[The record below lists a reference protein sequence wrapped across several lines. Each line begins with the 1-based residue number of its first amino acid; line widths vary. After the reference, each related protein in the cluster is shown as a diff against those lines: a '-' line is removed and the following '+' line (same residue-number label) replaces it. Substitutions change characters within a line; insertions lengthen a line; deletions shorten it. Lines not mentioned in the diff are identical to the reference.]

1 MIKISKELRNEM
13 GKVVEESDQLK
24 RDIRTLDDFDYLKE
38 KILKE
43 NADWIVE
50 KAYENSGGSF
60 DGVIYLDLSSGELV
74 VKTMSSNSYI
84 NEANWVKVYEL
95 SANWLAN
102 AVIRVNDI
110 LADEEW
116 KELKRLF
123 GEDQVD
129 YLNRKQLKEI
139 NVDLDD
145 RLKEALVFWIE
156 NN

>member
-1 MIKISKELRNEM
+1 
-13 GKVVEESDQLK
+13 
-24 RDIRTLDDFDYLKE
+24 
-38 KILKE
+38 LKE

-50 KAYENSGGSF
+50 KAYDNLGGSF
-60 DGVIYLDLSSGELV
+60 DGVIYLDLSNGVLV
-74 VKTMSSNSYI
+74 AKTMSSNSYI

>member
-1 MIKISKELRNEM
+1 
-13 GKVVEESDQLK
+13 
-24 RDIRTLDDFDYLKE
+24 
-38 KILKE
+38 
-43 NADWIVE
+43 
-50 KAYENSGGSF
+50 
-60 DGVIYLDLSSGELV
+60 
-74 VKTMSSNSYI
+74 MSSNSYI